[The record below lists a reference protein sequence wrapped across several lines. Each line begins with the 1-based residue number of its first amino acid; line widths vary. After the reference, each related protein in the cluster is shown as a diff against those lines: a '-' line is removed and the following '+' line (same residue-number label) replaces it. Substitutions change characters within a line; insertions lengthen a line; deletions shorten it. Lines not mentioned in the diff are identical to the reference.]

1 MRQGGRTS
9 DRQFVIGVDIG
20 GTLTRGA
27 LVDREGDVALRI
39 ERPTD
44 PSAGTKCIVAVV
56 EELLGRTD
64 VARASAIGV
73 GAAGFIDAATG
84 TVTFSPN
91 LSYDDPHVADAV
103 AQRSGGLPVTVDND
117 ANVAALGE
125 RAFGTARGSDYV
137 AYLTIGTGIGGGFID
152 RGTLVRGFTGAG
164 AEIGHMIVDPNG
176 PQCPC
181 GLRGCFE
188 QMASGTAIARMARE
202 AVADDPDSSIL
213 AFAGSVEAITGKDV
227 ARAAREYDETA
238 RLVLRRAG
246 RSLGIGL
253 SNVVN
258 IFDPE
263 VIVLGGSAVR
273 AGEPFLGP
281 ARDQLFAMTKA
292 QRRRPQRIDITA
304 LEGDAGLLG
313 AAALAFHA
321 LDTGRTTPPT
331 GTS

>member
-1 MRQGGRTS
+1 MTS
-9 DRQFVIGVDIG
+9 PGSELVIGVDIG

-27 LVDREGDVALRI
+27 LVDRDGTVALRL
-39 ERPTD
+39 EHPTD
-44 PSAGTKCIVAVV
+44 TTAGTKSIVAVV
-56 EELLGRTD
+56 EDLLSRNEIGR
-64 VARASAIGV
+64 AQAIGI

-91 LSYDDPHVADAV
+91 LSYDDPHVAEAV
-103 AQRSGGLPVTVDND
+103 AARSGGIPVTVDND

-125 RAFGTARGSDYV
+125 RVFGTARGSDYV
-137 AYLTIGTGIGGGFID
+137 AYLTIGTGIGGGFIE
-152 RGTLVRGFTGAG
+152 RGRVVRGFTGAG
-164 AEIGHMIVDPNG
+164 AEIGHIIIDPSG
-176 PQCPC
+176 PECPC

-188 QMASGTAIARMARE
+188 QLASGTAIARMAKE
-202 AVADDPDSSIL
+202 AVADDPGSSIL
-213 AFAGSVEAITGKDV
+213 AFAGSIDAITGKDV
-227 ARAAREYDETA
+227 SKAAREYDETA
-238 RLVLRRAG
+238 RAVLRRAG
-246 RSLGIGL
+246 RALGVGL

-281 ARDQLFAMTKA
+281 ARDTLFEMTRA

-313 AAALAFHA
+313 AAALAFEA
-321 LDTGRTTPPT
+321 LDTGRTAPPT
-331 GTS
+331 GVS

>member
-1 MRQGGRTS
+1 MTASQ
-9 DRQFVIGVDIG
+9 DYAIGVDIG

-27 LVDREGDVALRI
+27 IVDRAANVVVRVEI
-39 ERPTD
+39 PTD
-44 PSAGTKCIVAVV
+44 PSAGTKCIVSVI
-56 EELLGRTD
+56 EDLLARDD
-64 VARASAIGV
+64 VPRASAIGI

-91 LSYDDPHVADAV
+91 LSYDDPHVAEAV
-103 AQRSGGLPVTVDND
+103 AQRAGGLPIVVDND

-125 RAFGTARGSDYV
+125 RMFGTARGSDYV

-152 RGTLVRGFTGAG
+152 RGRLVRGFTGAG
-164 AEIGHMIVDPNG
+164 AEIGHIIVDPAG
-176 PQCPC
+176 PECPC
-181 GLRGCFE
+181 GLRGCLE
-188 QMASGTAIARMARE
+188 QLASGTAIARMAKE
-202 AVADDPDSSIL
+202 AVADDPNSSIL
-213 AFAGSVEAITGKDV
+213 AFAGSIDAITGKHV
-227 ARAAREYDETA
+227 SRAARELDETA
-238 RLVLRRAG
+238 REVLRRAG
-246 RSLGIGL
+246 RALGIGL

-281 ARDQLFAMTKA
+281 ARDQLFQMTRA

-313 AAALAFHA
+313 AAALAFEA
-321 LDTGRTTPPT
+321 LDTGQTTPPT